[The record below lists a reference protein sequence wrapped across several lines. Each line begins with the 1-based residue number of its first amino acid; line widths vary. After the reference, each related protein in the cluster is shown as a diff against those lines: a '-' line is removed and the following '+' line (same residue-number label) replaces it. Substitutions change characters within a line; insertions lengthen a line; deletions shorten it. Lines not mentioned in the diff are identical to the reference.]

1 MEKLYEIIGKGLC
14 LLLLCST
21 LGIHAQNS
29 LVVFKTE
36 GRPMVKVNDSLK
48 TLSKG
53 SAIASNAV
61 ITIKD
66 TENLLAIDEHGNCYK
81 TDRIGDYTFA
91 DLLNSP
97 VPADNSSFT
106 KKYLTYVWNQFTNQ
120 NSAKTKTGVVF
131 RTDNFTLLQPPDNV
145 KFFVPEINFVWN
157 IDAEFSYF
165 MLKDLATGHISKFG
179 VSGNSL
185 TLFVDNRLL
194 TKGNTYQWSVSDQ
207 KFPDLEQIEYFNFSI
222 ITNEE
227 FAALK
232 PELDS
237 FKNDLSAIGF
247 STEEIKQLLCSDY
260 KICY

>member
-1 MEKLYEIIGKGLC
+1 MEKLYEIIRNSACVLF
-14 LLLLCST
+14 LLST
-21 LGIHAQNS
+21 IGVHAQNS
-29 LVVFKTE
+29 LVVFKIE
-36 GRPMVKVNDSLK
+36 GRPMVKVNDSLQ

-53 SAIASNAV
+53 SAITNGAV
-61 ITIKD
+61 ITLRES
-66 TENLLAIDEHGNCYK
+66 ENLLAVDDQGNCYK
-81 TDRIGDYTFA
+81 TNRTGDYTFSE
-91 DLLNSP
+91 LLSAA

-131 RTDNFTLLQPPDNV
+131 RNENFTLLQPMDSV
-145 KFFVPEINFVWN
+145 KFFTPEINFVWN
-157 IDAEFSYF
+157 IDAEVSYF
-165 MLKDLATGHISKFG
+165 MLKDLTTGHISKFG

-185 TLFVDNRLL
+185 TLFVDNSIL
-194 TKGNTYQWSVSDQ
+194 TKGSIYQWTVSDK

-232 PELDS
+232 PELDA
-237 FKNDLSAIGF
+237 FKSDLSAIGL
-247 STEEIKQLLCSDY
+247 STDEIKQLLCSDY